1 MRKSSTILAGL
12 GFALVI
18 FGTSIA
24 EPMNETI
31 FAIQMGLILGGC
43 FIMLLAAL
51 RN

>member
-18 FGTSIA
+18 LGTSIA
-24 EPMNETI
+24 EPMNGAV
-31 FAIQMGLILGGC
+31 FAIQIGLLLGGC
-43 FIMLLAAL
+43 FIMLLAAI